1 MKMCDSGDRTFEG
14 GSPAGSLET
23 PLFSSALGRRW
34 PGLRPHSVPHPPL
47 SFPMWQLPSGLAAA
61 LPAASTGGV
70 FDFHLLL
77 LLRETVSCV
86 WAVLIMRYL
95 LLFPAHLAFA
105 AAWVL
110 VTDRLATAE
119 IFTESRRRRGLR
131 APQAWE
137 GARLPVWRAGLASR
151 VSRPAGL
158 LGGAGLLCSLLG
170 SRAPGASCTPPGA
183 CRFLWLIWQRGLCR
197 APAVCSG

>member
-1 MKMCDSGDRTFEG
+1 MCDSGDRTFEG

-34 PGLRPHSVPHPPL
+34 PGLRPHSRPSSSAQFSHVAA
-47 SFPMWQLPSGLAAA
+47 SSGLAAA
-61 LPAASTGGV
+61 LPAASAGGV

-77 LLRETVSCV
+77 LLRQTVSCV

-95 LLFPAHLAFA
+95 PLFPAHLAFA

-110 VTDRLATAE
+110 VAYRLATAE
-119 IFTESRRRRGLR
+119 IFTVSRRRRGLR

-170 SRAPGASCTPPGA
+170 SRAPGAGCMPPGA
-183 CRFLWLIWQRGLCR
+183 CRFLRLIWQRGLCR